1 MTEFRRRSSGSDAGV
16 RSRNVTFAGPR
27 GSSSLS
33 LMVVARERT
42 LRKGSS
48 SSSAGAVGINFCPL
62 SRALPGQTLEA
73 PHRDD
78 HAPRGGAPV
87 HRESQDSRRS
97 RRRAAAGVVRGERA
111 SLPPPSPGTPRAARR
126 TPRATTARARPLPAA
141 RSTPRRANGSGARFR
156 RSSSRSRAGTAT
168 CAACVRCSA
177 SSPRASSSA
186 SATSCPR
193 RQQGPMATHR
203 GCRILTLSRSRTASE
218 SQPSRRGAIPPGRR
232 RRHAP
237 ARQPRLRRRV
247 DDIVIVF
254 AVTRRV
260 AIRILARLLWGR
272 VLATGDACGRPRR
285 LRQHFGI
292 IRER

>member
-1 MTEFRRRSSGSDAGV
+1 MGNMTEFRRRSSGSDAGV
-16 RSRNVTFAGPR
+16 RARNVTFAGPR

-111 SLPPPSPGTPRAARR
+111 FYRPRPRGRPERR
-126 TPRATTARARPLPAA
+126 DVRLEQQ
-141 RSTPRRANGSGARFR
+141 RRGRFR

-186 SATSCPR
+186 SATSCPPAAA
-193 RQQGPMATHR
+193 GTDGNAPWLPDSH
-203 GCRILTLSRSRTASE
+203 
-218 SQPSRRGAIPPGRR
+218 AIAIS
-232 RRHAP
+232 H
-237 ARQPRLRRRV
+237 RLREP
-247 DDIVIVF
+247 
-254 AVTRRV
+254 T
-260 AIRILARLLWGR
+260 
-272 VLATGDACGRPRR
+272 
-285 LRQHFGI
+285 
-292 IRER
+292 